1 MGDDVNSESTSTIG
15 DDWVKESD
23 ISISSLP
30 MDCNKEMVSSSSF
43 VSFMSDAEGKKMLWV
58 RLLGVQN
65 RPNPLD
71 DWDQLYNL
79 NNQVGL
85 RNDCRKLAKLLDNK
99 KSVPELESFMT
110 LYCKK
115 RNVDY
120 KKDSGWIVVLE
131 KILKFELPQEHLFNV
146 FFAFTTKYIPKETKE
161 NAQIYDLFRLLLQ
174 YHDPQISSHLDSL
187 KCPPHCYASQWF
199 STVLAASVGDG
210 VCRALW
216 ELYIEKGDP
225 FLIFYMALVLII
237 NARDQLLQIGSD
249 RREEALAMLTALP
262 NQLTIDDVPDFVQ
275 LSAYYADRT
284 PQCVREDFHY
294 LIFGSNYDDEVGE
307 MQVSKL
313 LCLPVTVQELTRKER
328 GAVLASNIA
337 YFVIDC
343 RSNEAYN
350 SGHIYGSF
358 NLDCQLLVDAPS
370 QFEMALSCLESYKN
384 DQKFEE
390 HICFFGYGDE
400 DLDQF
405 MNMVIARFLRDG
417 KSHVTFAQGGYH
429 GLHMVL
435 SESNRLRLINSHDE
449 SKCRECGNASAARS
463 WKLVGKVKEVVISK
477 SAAVKDKV
485 SELVTQ
491 ASPGYAPV
499 SEVKH
504 VVSADRYGKRYRNE
518 RSVFSIDDDSSDE
531 SGGALFNKANG
542 KEELLLAD
550 QAEFIERF
558 QCHELGDGKL
568 MIPSHIAIT
577 RTHMHVLRDVDGKPG
592 FVTTEARHALS
603 SVLRVTSK
611 KKVPELLTFKFGY
624 EINGNSKITAV
635 HKFLVPKAG
644 ECAKAVKTAIF
655 ALRPLSDSEST
666 EINFA
671 TS

>member
-1 MGDDVNSESTSTIG
+1 MISTAKALVPLVTT
-15 DDWVKESD
+15 
-23 ISISSLP
+23 
-30 MDCNKEMVSSSSF
+30 DCNKDMVSSSSL
-43 VSFMSDAEGKKMLWV
+43 VSFASDPESKKLLWV
-58 RLLGVQN
+58 RFLGVVN

-79 NNQVGL
+79 NNQAGL

-131 KILKFELPQEHLFNV
+131 KILKFDLPQEHLFNV

-174 YHDPQISSHLDSL
+174 YHDPVISSHLDSL
-187 KCPPHCYASQWF
+187 KCMPYSYANQWF
-199 STVLAASVGDG
+199 STVLAASVDDG
-210 VCRALW
+210 VCRVLW

-237 NARDQLLQIGSD
+237 NSRDELLGIGFD
-249 RREEALAMLTALP
+249 RRDDAHKVLSSLP

-313 LCLPVTVQELTRKER
+313 LCLPVTIQELTRKER
-328 GAVLASNIA
+328 SAVATSNIT
-337 YFVIDC
+337 YFIIDC

-358 NLDCQLLVDAPS
+358 NLDCKLLVDAPS
-370 QFEMALSCLESYKN
+370 QFEMALSCLESYKHE
-384 DQKFEE
+384 QKFDE

-400 DLDQF
+400 DQDQF

-417 KSHVTFAQGGYH
+417 KSHVTFAQGGYR
-429 GLHMVL
+429 GLHSVL

-449 SKCRECGNASAARS
+449 SKCRECGNASSGKS
-463 WKLVGKVKEVVISK
+463 WKLVGKMKEVVISK

-491 ASPGYAPV
+491 AAPGSAPTN
-499 SEVKH
+499 EVKH
-504 VVSADRYGKRYRNE
+504 VLSSDRYGKRYRNE
-518 RSVFSIDDDSSDE
+518 PSVFSIDDDSSDE
-531 SGGALFNKANG
+531 SGGTLFSKSTG
-542 KEELLLAD
+542 KEELLLTE
-550 QAEFIERF
+550 QAEFIEHF
-558 QCHELGDGKL
+558 QCHELADNKM

-577 RTHMHVLRDVDGKPG
+577 RTHMHVLRDVEGKPG
-592 FVTTEARHALS
+592 YVTTEARHALS
-603 SVLRVTSK
+603 SILRVTSK

-624 EINGNSKITAV
+624 EISGVSKITAV
-635 HKFLVPKAG
+635 HRFLVPKAG

-655 ALRPLSDSEST
+655 ALRPLSDSESA
-666 EINFA
+666 EPRLLAAWFGLFA
-671 TS
+671 

>member
-1 MGDDVNSESTSTIG
+1 MGDDINSESTSTIG

-23 ISISSLP
+23 FSISSLP
-30 MDCNKEMVSSSSF
+30 TDCNKDMVSSSSL
-43 VSFMSDAEGKKMLWV
+43 VSFASDPESKKLLWV
-58 RLLGVQN
+58 RFLGVVN

-79 NNQVGL
+79 NNQAGL

-131 KILKFELPQEHLFNV
+131 KILKFDLPQEHLFNV

-174 YHDPQISSHLDSL
+174 YHDPVISSHLDSL
-187 KCPPHCYASQWF
+187 KCMPYSYANQWF
-199 STVLAASVGDG
+199 STVLAASVDDG
-210 VCRALW
+210 VCRVLW

-237 NARDQLLQIGSD
+237 NSRDELLGIGFD
-249 RREEALAMLTALP
+249 RRDDAHKVLSSLP

-307 MQVSKL
+307 MQ
-313 LCLPVTVQELTRKER
+313 T
-328 GAVLASNIA
+328 SNIT
-337 YFVIDC
+337 YFIIDC

-358 NLDCQLLVDAPS
+358 NLDCKLLVDAPS
-370 QFEMALSCLESYKN
+370 QFEMALSCLESYKHE
-384 DQKFEE
+384 QKFDE

-400 DLDQF
+400 DQDQF

-417 KSHVTFAQGGYH
+417 KSHVTFAQGGYR
-429 GLHMVL
+429 GLHSVL

-449 SKCRECGNASAARS
+449 SKCRECGNASSGKS
-463 WKLVGKVKEVVISK
+463 WKLVGKMKEVVISK

-491 ASPGYAPV
+491 AAPGSAPTN
-499 SEVKH
+499 EV
-504 VVSADRYGKRYRNE
+504 
-518 RSVFSIDDDSSDE
+518 VF
-531 SGGALFNKANG
+531 LQ
-542 KEELLLAD
+542 LLLTE
-550 QAEFIERF
+550 QAEFIEHF
-558 QCHELGDGKL
+558 QCHELADNKM

-577 RTHMHVLRDVDGKPG
+577 RTHMHVLRDVEGKPG
-592 FVTTEARHALS
+592 YVTTEARHALS
-603 SVLRVTSK
+603 SILRVTSK

-624 EINGNSKITAV
+624 EISGVSKITAV
-635 HKFLVPKAG
+635 HRLVSLASLSFL
-644 ECAKAVKTAIF
+644 F
-655 ALRPLSDSEST
+655 LL
-666 EINFA
+666 
-671 TS
+671 

>member
-1 MGDDVNSESTSTIG
+1 MGDDINSESTSTIG

-30 MDCNKEMVSSSSF
+30 NDGGKEIMSSSSLISF
-43 VSFMSDAEGKKMLWV
+43 VSDTESKKMLWV

-131 KILKFELPQEHLFNV
+131 KILKFDLPPEHLFNV

-161 NAQIYDLFRLLLQ
+161 SAQIYDLFRLLLQ

-187 KCPPHCYASQWF
+187 KYSPYCYASLWF
-199 STVLAASVGDG
+199 STILAGSIDDG
-210 VCRALW
+210 VCKALW

-225 FLIFYMALVLII
+225 FLIFYMALVLVI
-237 NARDQLLQIGSD
+237 NSRDQLLQVGSEH
-249 RREEALAMLTALP
+249 REEALKMLTALP

-313 LCLPVTVQELTRKER
+313 LCLPVTVQELTRRER
-328 GAVLASNIA
+328 SVVSVSNIA

-343 RSNEAYN
+343 RSNEAYKC
-350 SGHIYGSF
+350 GHIYGSF
-358 NLDCQLLVDAPS
+358 NLDCQLVWFSISMTFSGGYLLLVLVGSSQGKCKSNSICFRFVNITLQLVDAPS

-384 DQKFEE
+384 EQRFDE

-400 DLDQF
+400 NLDQF

-417 KSHVTFAQGGYH
+417 KNHVTFAQGGYH
-429 GLHMVL
+429 CLHNVL
-435 SESNRLRLINSHDE
+435 SESNRLRLINCHDE
-449 SKCRECGNASAARS
+449 SQCRECENVSAAKS
-463 WKLVGKVKEVVISK
+463 WKLVGKVKEVVFSK
-477 SAAVKDKV
+477 SVAVKEKV

-491 ASPGYAPV
+491 ATPGHAPNN
-499 SEVKH
+499 EVKH
-504 VVSADRYGKRYRNE
+504 VVSSDRYGKR
-518 RSVFSIDDDSSDE
+518 
-531 SGGALFNKANG
+531 
-542 KEELLLAD
+542 
-550 QAEFIERF
+550 
-558 QCHELGDGKL
+558 
-568 MIPSHIAIT
+568 
-577 RTHMHVLRDVDGKPG
+577 
-592 FVTTEARHALS
+592 
-603 SVLRVTSK
+603 
-611 KKVPELLTFKFGY
+611 
-624 EINGNSKITAV
+624 
-635 HKFLVPKAG
+635 
-644 ECAKAVKTAIF
+644 
-655 ALRPLSDSEST
+655 
-666 EINFA
+666 
-671 TS
+671 

>member
-1 MGDDVNSESTSTIG
+1 MGDDNNSESTSTID

-30 MDCNKEMVSSSSF
+30 TDCNNKEMVSSSSLVSF
-43 VSFMSDAEGKKMLWV
+43 VSDADNKKMLWV

-131 KILKFELPQEHLFNV
+131 KILKFELPAEHVFNV
-146 FFAFTTKYIPKETKE
+146 FFAFTTKYIPKETKDT
-161 NAQIYDLFRLLLQ
+161 AQIYDLFRLLLQ

-187 KCPPHCYASQWF
+187 KCPPHRYANHWF
-199 STVLAASVGDG
+199 ATVLASSVNDG

-225 FLIFYMALVLII
+225 FLVFYMALVLII
-237 NARDQLLQIGSD
+237 NARDQLLEFGSD
-249 RREEALAMLTALP
+249 RRDEALSLLTSLP

-307 MQVSKL
+307 MHVNKL
-313 LCLPVTVQELTRKER
+313 LCLPVTVQELIRKDR
-328 GAVLASNIA
+328 GAVTTSKIS

-358 NLDCQLLVDAPS
+358 NLDCQLLVDAPD
-370 QFEMALSCLESYKN
+370 QFEMALNCLEAYRN
-384 DQKFEE
+384 EQKFEE

-400 DLDQF
+400 NQDQF
-405 MNMVIARFLRDG
+405 MNMVIARYLREG
-417 KSHVTFAQGGYH
+417 KTHVTFAQGGYH
-429 GLHMVL
+429 GLHSVL
-435 SESNRLRLINSHDE
+435 AETNRLRLINSHDD
-449 SKCRECGNASAARS
+449 SRCCECGNGNSGRS
-463 WKLVGKVKEVVISK
+463 WNLVGKMKEVMISK

-491 ASPGYAPV
+491 AAPTYAP
-499 SEVKH
+499 SHEVKH

-518 RSVFSIDDDSSDE
+518 PSVFSIDDDSSDE
-531 SGGALFNKANG
+531 SGSALFSKESR

-550 QAEFIERF
+550 QAEFIEHF
-558 QCHELGDGKL
+558 QCHELGEDKL

-577 RTHMHVLRDVDGKPG
+577 RTHMHILRDVDGKPG
-592 FVTTEARHALS
+592 YVTTEARHALS

-624 EINGNSKITAV
+624 EINGESKITSV

-655 ALRPLSDSEST
+655 ALRPMSDSEST
-666 EINFA
+666 EISFA
-671 TS
+671 S

>member
-15 DDWVKESD
+15 DD
-23 ISISSLP
+23 
-30 MDCNKEMVSSSSF
+30 CF

-174 YHDPQISSHLDSL
+174 YHDPQI
-187 KCPPHCYASQWF
+187 
-199 STVLAASVGDG
+199 
-210 VCRALW
+210 
-216 ELYIEKGDP
+216 
-225 FLIFYMALVLII
+225 
-237 NARDQLLQIGSD
+237 
-249 RREEALAMLTALP
+249 REEALAMLTALP

-284 PQCVREDFHY
+284 PQCVRE
-294 LIFGSNYDDEVGE
+294 
-307 MQVSKL
+307 
-313 LCLPVTVQELTRKER
+313 
-328 GAVLASNIA
+328 ASNIA